1 MSFNSILN
9 SLKKKEYASIYFLD
23 GEETYFIDALTDY
36 IAHHVLDES
45 EKDFNQSIL
54 YAQDISPEDLV
65 PIVKRYPMM
74 APYQV
79 VIVKEA
85 QNWRSLDGLT
95 EIITHP
101 VSTTIL
107 VINYK
112 GKKLDGR
119 SKILKEIKKQGVYF
133 TSQKLRDYEIPK
145 WIQEHCSARN
155 QDIDPMASN
164 LLAEYIGN
172 DLGNL
177 VNALEKLEILSEPG
191 EKITSSMVSAHI
203 GISKDFN
210 VFELQKAIGQRN
222 DSKALFIAN
231 YFANNQKEHHIIPV
245 SASLFRYFTKLISYH
260 GLKNVT
266 DQKSVASQLGVH
278 PYFVKEYQ
286 SAARNY
292 SATSLMNAIDIIY
305 DIDLKSKGVN
315 NSSSS
320 SGDLLK
326 EMVARLLRA

>member
-1 MSFNSILN
+1 MSFNFILN
-9 SLKKKEYASIYFLD
+9 SLKKKEYAPIYFLD
-23 GEETYFIDALTDY
+23 GEETYFIDALTNY
-36 IAHHVLDES
+36 LAHNVLDEA
-45 EKDFNQSIL
+45 ERDFNQSIL
-54 YAQDISPEDLV
+54 YAQDISPEDLI

-85 QNWRSLDGLT
+85 QNWRSMEALHSVFSHPLD
-95 EIITHP
+95 
-101 VSTTIL
+101 TTIL

-119 SKILKEIKKQGVYF
+119 SKLLKEIKKKGVYF
-133 TSQKLRDYEIPK
+133 NSKKLRDYEIPK

-155 QDIDPMASN
+155 QAIDPLATN

-172 DLGNL
+172 DLGKL

-191 EKITSSMVSAHI
+191 ERISSSLVSEHI
-203 GISKDFN
+203 GINKDYN
-210 VFELQKAIGQRN
+210 VFELQRAIGERN
-222 DSKALFIAN
+222 DSRALFIAN

-245 SASLFRYFTKLISYH
+245 SASLFRYFTKLITYH
-260 GLKNVT
+260 GLNNPT

-292 SATSLMNAIDIIY
+292 SATSIMQAIDIIY

-315 NSSSS
+315 NNSAN
-320 SGDLLK
+320 SGELLK

>member
-9 SLKKKEYASIYFLD
+9 SLKKKEYAPIYFLD
-23 GEETYFIDALTDY
+23 GEETYFIDALTNY

-45 EKDFNQSIL
+45 ERDFNQSVL

-65 PIVKRYPMM
+65 PVVKRFPMM

-85 QNWRSLDGLT
+85 QNWRSMDALSSIF
-95 EIITHP
+95 ENP
-101 VSTTIL
+101 VNTTIL

-119 SKILKEIKKQGVYF
+119 SKLLKAIKKTGVYF
-133 TSQKLRDYEIPK
+133 NSQKLRDYEIPK
-145 WIQEHCSARN
+145 WIQEHCSARD
-155 QDIDPMASN
+155 QAIDPMATN

-172 DLGNL
+172 DLGKL

-191 EKITSSMVSAHI
+191 EKITPSMVSEHI
-203 GISKDFN
+203 GINKDFN
-210 VFELQKAIGQRN
+210 VFELQRAIGQRN
-222 DSKALFIAN
+222 DAKALYIAN
-231 YFANNQKEHHIIPV
+231 YFANNQKDHHIIPV
-245 SASLFRYFTKLISYH
+245 TASLFRYFTKLIGYH
-260 GLKNVT
+260 GIKNPT
-266 DQKSVASQLGVH
+266 DQKSVASQLGIH

-315 NSSSS
+315 NNSAN
-320 SGDLLK
+320 SGELLK